1 MENYYYTVILQAL
14 QAPID
19 HVKKATVLR
28 HLKAKIVCLHSQE
41 NQRII
46 LTNGESDK
54 IIGEKVSV
62 HQYIKAL
69 RRGKARTINRIRE
82 GKGIHT
88 RRQQPY

>member
-1 MENYYYTVILQAL
+1 MENYYYTVIQQAL

-28 HLKAKIVCLHSQE
+28 HLKAKIIRLHSQE

-46 LTNGESDK
+46 LANGESDK
-54 IIGEKVSV
+54 IIGEEISV

-69 RRGKARTINRIRE
+69 RRGKHERLTGYETGR
-82 GKGIHT
+82 GIQT